1 VDDYE
6 MTCTSLATGYH
17 NPLWLSFCGSIIKK
31 NAKLPKVN
39 EIMDLAQNEQ
49 KQKDDVN
56 VLTKEIDSW
65 KGYEYALR

>member
-1 VDDYE
+1 
-6 MTCTSLATGYH
+6 
-17 NPLWLSFCGSIIKK
+17 
-31 NAKLPKVN
+31 
-39 EIMDLAQNEQ
+39 MDLAQNER